1 MAVHQLPDPNTSRR
15 ALLGQPRRADRREGQ
30 PGEPAQPDHFLPRR
44 RHPRKQLIHRTSPDR
59 AGSSRAGVGGGSSLR
74 SGGSSLRSGGS
85 GLAVVGVV
93 VGGGSCVV
101 RSGDA
106 DGGVEVDGGGDL
118 AQQQLHVGVSAGLDE
133 AVGLSR
139 GEQLSGQDVDGFPRQ
154 AGVLDRIEPF
164 PPVQPGGLHRPR
176 QSAPGLL
183 VRDPGREDRFIDAG
197 QDRGRGPLQRTR
209 GLQPPAGLLGA
220 GDQLGHHRSRG
231 RHRRIVEFPTDHP
244 GPEPIQPASG
254 HLRDQVRGARQQR
267 QCLPETVTSGLH
279 RDPQTRRHQ
288 LRSIHRLIPDPVVDL
303 LEGAVL
309 TLGDFDRREL
319 AQRLDLAG
327 VDHIAQLLQPR
338 QTGRQPRQTPL
349 PPRTGQDG
357 IRLLQAGP
365 DGGEFH
371 GHIVSNTRSDGK
383 GLHTCVSNQFDC
395 PATLLLL
402 PRATDSGLDQRLRSD
417 VAPRSL
423 GTWEST

>member
-1 MAVHQLPDPNTSRR
+1 M
-15 ALLGQPRRADRREGQ
+15 
-30 PGEPAQPDHFLPRR
+30 
-44 RHPRKQLIHRTSPDR
+44 
-59 AGSSRAGVGGGSSLR
+59 
-74 SGGSSLRSGGS
+74 
-85 GLAVVGVV
+85 
-93 VGGGSCVV
+93 
-101 RSGDA
+101 
-106 DGGVEVDGGGDL
+106 
-118 AQQQLHVGVSAGLDE
+118 
-133 AVGLSR
+133 
-139 GEQLSGQDVDGFPRQ
+139 
-154 AGVLDRIEPF
+154 
-164 PPVQPGGLHRPR
+164 
-176 QSAPGLL
+176 
-183 VRDPGREDRFIDAG
+183 RDPGREDRFIDAG

-349 PPRTGQDG
+349 PREPDRTAYASCRPVRTVVSSMTTSYRTHVRIARVCTPVFRTNSIVLQLFYSYHEPRTTALTAAVKRRLQPSSTLGQAPG
-357 IRLLQAGP
+357 RG
-365 DGGEFH
+365 
-371 GHIVSNTRSDGK
+371 
-383 GLHTCVSNQFDC
+383 
-395 PATLLLL
+395 
-402 PRATDSGLDQRLRSD
+402 PRAAGQRVCLAGGVSAAGHGFRVPSFRGGMAGRGGGRPGAC
-417 VAPRSL
+417 APCGADLKRN
-423 GTWEST
+423 GTTTAGRT